1 MKTIHSFLAL
11 IALASACAFAASAE
25 EKPQLTNALGMTFV
39 VLPPGEFTM
48 GSSVAYAAAMAEKV
62 TYDWYRNS
70 PRSEAPPRQVKLT
83 RGFALCRHETR
94 LADFRAFVAA
104 TGYRTDA
111 ERDSQGADGKTPDGK
126 WADKQPQFNWREMGY
141 PRADAEP
148 VVNVSWNDA
157 TAFCA
162 WLTKTEGVKHRL
174 PTEAEWEYACR
185 AGTTGPF
192 FWGDDEAQ
200 RNDYVWSGGNSGGT
214 LHAVMT
220 RKPNA
225 WGLHDMNG
233 SVYEFCTDWWA
244 MTPPAGPLTDPT
256 GPAAPGVG
264 DETKGQQWVVLRSGS
279 FGTAPVHCRTAFR
292 GGATKDHRN
301 RRDGFRV
308 LRELPIAQ

>member
-1 MKTIHSFLAL
+1 LLVCGLLSGATPSLA
-11 IALASACAFAASAE
+11 AAE
-25 EKPQLTNALGMTFV
+25 RPLLTNSLGMTFV
-39 VLPPGEFTM
+39 VLPAGEFTM
-48 GSSVAYAAAMAEKV
+48 GSPTNYAAAMAEKV
-62 TYDWYRNS
+62 AYDWYRNS

-111 ERDSQGADGKTPDGK
+111 ERDGQGADGKTPDGK
-126 WADKQPQFNWREMGY
+126 WADAQPQFNWKQMGY
-141 PRADAEP
+141 TRADTEP

-157 TAFCA
+157 VAFCA
-162 WLTKTEGVKHRL
+162 WLTKTEGVTHRL

-192 FWGDDEAQ
+192 FWGEDEAQ
-200 RNDYVWSGGNSGGT
+200 RNDYAWSGGNSGGA
-214 LHAVMT
+214 LHPVMT

-233 SVYEFCTDWWA
+233 SVYEYCADWFT
-244 MTPPAGPLTDPT
+244 MTPPAGPLTNPT
-256 GPAAPGVG
+256 GPAAPGVSV
-264 DETKGQQWVVLRSGS
+264 ETEGRAWVVLRSGS
-279 FGTAPVHCRTAFR
+279 WGTAPLHCRSAFR

-308 LRELPIAQ
+308 LRELPIGQ